1 MDFVGGDQN
10 PQLKE
15 IFMPEI
21 MTTREVA
28 KYLRLHEIT
37 ITKHAAKGLIPAIRL
52 GKVWRFDKD
61 AIDKWISGGEKRSH
75 HVIKSKAKVT
85 PKAKRKN
92 R

>member
-1 MDFVGGDQN
+1 
-10 PQLKE
+10 
-15 IFMPEI
+15 MPEI
-21 MTTREVA
+21 MTTRELA

-37 ITKHAAKGLIPAIRL
+37 ITKHAAKGVIPAIRL

-61 AIDKWISGGEKRSH
+61 AIDKWIRGDEKRSH

-85 PKAKRKN
+85 PKAKRKQPSKTRKN

>member
-1 MDFVGGDQN
+1 MDFVGSDQN

-15 IFMPEI
+15 IFMSEI
-21 MTTREVA
+21 MTTRELA

-61 AIDKWISGGEKRSH
+61 TIDKWIREGQSYS
-75 HVIKSKAKVT
+75 
-85 PKAKRKN
+85 
-92 R
+92 